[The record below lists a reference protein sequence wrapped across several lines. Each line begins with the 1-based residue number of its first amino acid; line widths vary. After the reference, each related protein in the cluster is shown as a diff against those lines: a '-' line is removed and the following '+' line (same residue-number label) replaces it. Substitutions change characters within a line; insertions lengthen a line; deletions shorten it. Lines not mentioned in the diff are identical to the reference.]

1 MKRAFIV
8 LSCLLISICTFAD
21 NPARDTSAATE
32 DTQQQILE
40 ALQGIREVQDS
51 TYNQRMRA
59 VKARNA
65 ITHESELSPSEY
77 SILSGIENNT
87 DSKFLLDSWNLYGI
101 FALIFTIW
109 GLYFAWKQYNSQKET
124 EKHTENS
131 ERQTK
136 NAPISVQKS
145 KLEALPRHFYRNLVC
160 TEAIIFNHLQP
171 SNGISAARK
180 AYPSESNLLKLQT
193 LPDDIFLPIDIDE
206 ESYRIMH
213 ELRLLFRNY
222 NTEINVA
229 AEHLSRR
236 HLTDES
242 LVQDFDNLLFKPLS
256 LTKRTF
262 EYEEIL
268 CKINQKELTTKAAY
282 TIIDEHFKKFK
293 EPGNFS
299 ILIRPKNNGFLK
311 LLLDNNFAYISE
323 LDKKGAL
330 ARSINFF
337 SKEDFAIRK
346 AKCSDEHIDFIKG
359 ISAEKETFIE
369 WFNKHYKGQI
379 VDTMATLTVDELYD
393 SLKPYLNYIVKE
405 EWNFK
410 VLIYYILSVDIAIET
425 DRIGMINHKS
435 DFIII

>member
-1 MKRAFIV
+1 MLV
-8 LSCLLISICTFAD
+8 CLTTYAK
-21 NPARDTSAATE
+21 NAEHDTSTTE
-32 DTQQQILE
+32 YRQQQILE
-40 ALQGIREVQDS
+40 TLRGIRKVQDS

-59 VKARNA
+59 VEERTA
-65 ITHESELSPSEY
+65 ITHKPEISPSEY
-77 SILSGIENNT
+77 SILSGIEDNT
-87 DSKFLLDSWNLYGI
+87 HSKFLADSWNLYGI
-101 FALIFTIW
+101 CALIFTIW

-136 NAPISVQKS
+136 NAPKSVQKS

-160 TEAIIFNHLQP
+160 TEAIIFNHLHP
-171 SNGISAARK
+171 SNGISTARK

-206 ESYRIMH
+206 KSYRIMH

-222 NTEINVA
+222 NTEIIVA

-242 LVQDFDNLLFKPLS
+242 LVQDFDNLIFKPLF
-256 LTKRTF
+256 LTKKTF
-262 EYEEIL
+262 KYEEIL
-268 CKINQKELTTKAAY
+268 CETDQKALTIKAAY
-282 TIIDEHFKKFK
+282 TIINEHFEKLK

-299 ILIRPKNNGFLK
+299 VLLRPKHNEFLK
-311 LLLDNNFAYISE
+311 LLLDNNFSQISR

-337 SKEDFAIRK
+337 TTVDLTVSKAN
-346 AKCSDEHIDFIKG
+346 CSDEHIDFING
-359 ISAEKETFIE
+359 ISSDKNIFTE
-369 WFNKHYKGQI
+369 WFNHYYKDKI
-379 VDTMATLTVDELYD
+379 VDKAATLTVDELYD
-393 SLKPYLNYIVKE
+393 TITPYLNYIVKE
-405 EWNFK
+405 EWDFK
-410 VLIYYILSVDIAIET
+410 ELIYYILSVDIAIET
-425 DRIGMINHKS
+425 ERIGMINHKS

>member
-1 MKRAFIV
+1 MKRALIA
-8 LSCLLISICTFAD
+8 LSCLLTSIITFAE
-21 NPARDTSAATE
+21 NPALDTSTTTE
-32 DTQQQILE
+32 VTQQQILE
-40 ALQGIREVQDS
+40 VLQGIREVQDS

-59 VKARNA
+59 VKARTA
-65 ITHESELSPSEY
+65 TTHEPELSPSEY
-77 SILSGIENNT
+77 SILTGIENNT

-101 FALIFTIW
+101 FALILTIW

-160 TEAIIFNHLQP
+160 TGAIIFNHLQQ

-206 ESYRIMH
+206 ESYKIMH

-222 NTEINVA
+222 NTEIIVA

-242 LVQDFDNLLFKPLS
+242 LVQDFDNLLFKPLF
-256 LTKRTF
+256 LTKRAF
-262 EYEEIL
+262 EYEKII
-268 CKINQKELTTKAAY
+268 CKIDQEALTTKAAY
-282 TIIDEHFKKFK
+282 TIINEHFKKLK

-299 ILIRPKNNGFLK
+299 VLLRPKNNDFLK
-311 LLLDNNFAYISE
+311 LLLDKNFDHISK

-330 ARSINFF
+330 ERSINFF
-337 SKEDFAIRK
+337 ANNDLKIIKEDCSKENKDYIMGL
-346 AKCSDEHIDFIKG
+346 S
-359 ISAEKETFIE
+359 SEKETFIK
-369 WFNKHYKGQI
+369 WFNEHYEGQI
-379 VDTMATLTVDELYD
+379 SDSTVTVDVLYD
-393 SLKPYLNYIVKE
+393 CIKPYLKYIEKD
-405 EWNFK
+405 EWDFK

-425 DRIGMINHKS
+425 DRIGMVNHKS